1 MAWTRR
7 QFLSRT
13 TILGATAGSVLGC
26 SSRVGGAPRPDP
38 DARAPGATGAEIDPS
53 DTAGLPDSV
62 RVGMLNFEPYVQ
74 PRGTSG
80 PADDVRGPVPDV
92 ARAVLEQLGV
102 SEIKFELLEQQDL
115 VMVGLQAGQFDLAGG
130 LSAIKNFCPA
140 VEFSVPDYV
149 SGTALIVPTGNPK
162 GLATYADVKAKGAKV
177 AVMTNLPE
185 QADVTAA
192 GIAPGNVVPLPD
204 PLQMMDAV
212 ADGQADC
219 AAFDALSSPGLV
231 KTHGGGLTTAKPFTP
246 TNRPP
251 LVGAFAFP
259 KDNTDLLEPFNNRLR
274 DLHES
279 GDWLSIVVPYGF
291 TEDNLPPPDLTTE
304 EACAG

>member
-13 TILGATAGSVLGC
+13 TILGATLGSAAGC
-26 SSRVGGAPRPDP
+26 SARVGGSPRPDP
-38 DARAPGATGAEIDPS
+38 DAAAQATGVESAPS
-53 DTAGLPDSV
+53 DTGLAD
-62 RVGMLNFEPYVQ
+62 RVTVGLLNFEPYVQ
-74 PRGTSG
+74 TREPSG
-80 PADDVRGPVPDV
+80 GNADDVRGPVPDV

-102 SEIKFELLEQQDL
+102 GEIRFVLQDQQDIL
-115 VMVGLQAGQFDLAGG
+115 LASLQAGAIDIAGG
-130 LSAIKNFCPA
+130 LAAIKNFCPA
-140 VEFSVPDYV
+140 VDFSVPDYV
-149 SGTALIVPTGNPK
+149 SGTALIVPGGNPK
-162 GLATYADVKAKGAKV
+162 GLATYADVKAKGAKI

-212 ADGQADC
+212 TRGQADC
-219 AAFDALSSPGLV
+219 AAFDELSSRELV
-231 KTHGGGLTTAKPFTP
+231 KTHGGGLTTSNPFTP
-246 TNRPP
+246 PNRPP
-251 LVGAFAFP
+251 LVGAFAFL
-259 KDNTDLLEPFNNRLR
+259 KGNTDLLEPFNNRLR

-279 GDWLSIVVPYGF
+279 GDWMSIVTPYGF

>member
-7 QFLSRT
+7 QFLFRT

-26 SSRVGGAPRPDP
+26 SARVGGSPRPDP
-38 DARAPGATGAEIDPS
+38 DARAPEPTGVDAPS
-53 DTAGLPDSV
+53 DTAGLPDQV
-62 RVGMLNFEPYVQ
+62 TVGLLNYEPYVQ
-74 PRGTSG
+74 AGGS
-80 PADDVRGPVPDV
+80 ADDVRGPVPDV
-92 ARAVLEQLGV
+92 ARAVLEQLEI
-102 SEIKFELLEQQDL
+102 SEIRFELMEQQEQVL
-115 VMVGLQAGQFDLAGG
+115 VGLQAGQIDLAGG

-149 SGTALIVPTGNPK
+149 SGTVLIVPAGNPK
-162 GLATYADVKAKGAKV
+162 GLATYADVQAKGAKI

-204 PLQMMDAV
+204 PIGMMDAV
-212 ADGQADC
+212 ANGQADC
-219 AAFDALSSPGLV
+219 AAFDELSSPGLV
-231 KTHGGGLTTAKPFTP
+231 ETHGGGLTTAKPFTP

-259 KDNTDLLEPFNNRLR
+259 KGNTDLLEPFNNRLR

-279 GDWLSIVVPYGF
+279 GDWLSIVTPYGF
-291 TEDNLPPPDLTTE
+291 TEDNLPPPDLTAE

>member
-26 SSRVGGAPRPDP
+26 SSRVGGTPRPDP
-38 DARAPGATGAEIDPS
+38 DARAPRVESEPS
-53 DTAGLPDSV
+53 DTAGLPD
-62 RVGMLNFEPYVQ
+62 RVNVGLLNFPPFVQ

-80 PADDVRGPVPDV
+80 PADNVRGPVPDV
-92 ARAVLEQLGV
+92 ARAVLEELGV
-102 SEIKFELLEQQDL
+102 GEIQFVLMEPQEKI
-115 VMVGLQAGQFDLAGG
+115 MVALQAGEIDIAGG
-130 LSAIKNFCPA
+130 LAVIKNFCPA

-162 GLATYADVKAKGAKV
+162 GLATYADVQAKGAKI

-185 QADVTAA
+185 QADATAA

-204 PLQMMDAV
+204 PISMMDAV
-212 ADGQADC
+212 RRGQADC
-219 AAFDALSSPGLV
+219 AAFDELSSRELV
-231 KTHGGGLTTAKPFTP
+231 KTHGDQLTTSKPFVP
-246 TNRPP
+246 PNRPP
-251 LVGAFAFP
+251 LVGAFAFG
-259 KDNTDLLEPFNNRLR
+259 KDNTDLLVSFNNRLR

-279 GDWLSIVVPYGF
+279 GDWLSIVSPYGF
-291 TEDNLPPPDLTTE
+291 TEDNVPPPDLTTE

>member
-13 TILGATAGSVLGC
+13 TILGATLSSAAGC
-26 SSRVGGAPRPDP
+26 SARVGGTPRPDP
-38 DARAPGATGAEIDPS
+38 DAAATGVASEPS
-53 DTAGLPDSV
+53 DTAGLPATIT
-62 RVGMLNFEPYVQ
+62 VGLLNFEPYVQ
-74 PRGTSG
+74 SRGESG
-80 PADDVRGPVPDV
+80 SSADDVRGPVPDV

-102 SEIKFELLEQQDL
+102 SEIRFLLLDQQDVL
-115 VMVGLQAGQFDLAGG
+115 LASLQSGQVDLAGG
-130 LSAIKNFCPA
+130 LAAIKNFCPA
-140 VEFSVPDYV
+140 VDFSVPDYV
-149 SGTALIVPTGNPK
+149 SGTALILPAGNPK
-162 GLATYADVKAKGAKV
+162 GLADYADVKAKGAKI

-212 ADGQADC
+212 TRGQADC
-219 AAFDALSSPGLV
+219 AAFDELSSRELI
-231 KTHGGGLTTAKPFTP
+231 KTHGEQLTTSKPFTP
-246 TNRPP
+246 PNRPP
-251 LVGAFAFP
+251 LVGAFAFL
-259 KDNTDLLEPFNNRLR
+259 KGGSDLLVPFNNRLR

-279 GDWLSIVVPYGF
+279 GDWLSIVTPYGF